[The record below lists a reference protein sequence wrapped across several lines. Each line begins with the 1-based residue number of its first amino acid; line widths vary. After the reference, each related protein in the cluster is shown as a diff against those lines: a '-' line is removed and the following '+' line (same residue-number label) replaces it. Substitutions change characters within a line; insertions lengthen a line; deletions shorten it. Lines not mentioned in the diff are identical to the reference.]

1 MSELTIKNINIIIE
15 EVSHAG
21 ITLSHLRDE
30 LIDHICCQVEGDM
43 QQGLTFEDAYKKT
56 KEVVGNKQLK
66 KIQEDT
72 LFLID
77 KKYRLMKKTMKVI
90 GWISMSMITVGALFK
105 IQHWPGAGLLL
116 VFGFLFLGAIFFPS
130 SLWVLK
136 KESKLKGSLFI
147 YLISML
153 GGIVL
158 IFGILF
164 KVQHYPGAGILLT
177 IGFLSIA
184 LLLIPAILFSKLR
197 DEGARNLH
205 VTYIIGA
212 IALILYIIGDLCK
225 IQHWPG
231 AGILLVVGAISLT
244 TIFLPIYAMKV
255 YKNAESVKAG
265 FLFLCIGILF
275 FNMFNLLLALNVS
288 KDVLGYF
295 AIPGKEIIKTTT
307 ILENKSNVLSEKILA
322 DSLISDT
329 TVKANVKKV
338 KALSDATYYFIEEI
352 KTNLISNTD
361 GVNKDEAMAVAI
373 NPTLLNN
380 KDGGAIPMDM
390 LLANNDDG
398 KNSNASK
405 IKTKLENLKKSL
417 LNYCSSDK
425 NAENIILIV
434 LTTESPEFMTDKN
447 KPMVSWELFN
457 FYHMT
462 TISTLNRLCYFQRNV
477 RIAELETI
485 ESLESGGMSGN
496 QKLINKN

>member
-21 ITLSHLRDE
+21 ITLSNLRDE

-56 KEVVGNKQLK
+56 KEVVGNKQLR

-130 SLWVLK
+130 SLWVMK

-164 KVQHYPGAGILLT
+164 KIQHYPGAGILLT

-184 LLLIPAILFSKLR
+184 LLLIPAILISKLR
-197 DEGARNLH
+197 DESVRNLH
-205 VTYIIGA
+205 VTDIIGA
-212 IALILYIIGDLCK
+212 IALILYIVGDLCK

-244 TIFLPIYAMKV
+244 TIFLPIYTMKV

-288 KDVLGYF
+288 KDVMSYF
-295 AIPGKEIIKTTT
+295 ITPGKEIIKTAT
-307 ILENKSNVLSEKILA
+307 ILENKSDAISEKILT
-322 DSLISDT
+322 DSLVSDT
-329 TVKANVKKV
+329 SIKANVKKV
-338 KALSDATYYFIEEI
+338 KALSDATCNFIEEI
-352 KTNLISNTD
+352 KTDFISRID
-361 GVNKDEAMAVAI
+361 GVSKDEAIAAAKNTSLIMNKTDNQISILFLCGDSPDGSNGKAFEMKLK
-373 NPTLLNN
+373 LLNL
-380 KDGGAIPMDM
+380 KTE
-390 LLANNDDG
+390 LL
-398 KNSNASK
+398 
-405 IKTKLENLKKSL
+405 KL
-417 LNYCSSDK
+417 CSSDK
-425 NAENIILIV
+425 NSAALITQV
-434 LTTESPEFMTDKN
+434 LDTEAGTLKEDGQP
-447 KPMVSWELFN
+447 VSWEMNN
-457 FYHMT
+457 FFALNS
-462 TISTLNRLCYFQRNV
+462 ISAINKLSIFQRNV
-477 RIAELETI
+477 RIAELETLEGI
-485 ESLESGGMSGN
+485 ESGCFTDIHNSIS
-496 QKLINKN
+496 KN